1 MLPTEADTKAAIES
15 LKEAGVFAGN
25 FYWYGNNWH
34 YIRKWDHLKNATSLY
49 PLSKEQQSALIALQ
63 STDFSKSDAVMS
75 KCISTAISLVWTE
88 EQVHE
93 KGAAF
98 LAVLQKVVA

>member
-1 MLPTEADTKAAIES
+1 
-15 LKEAGVFAGN
+15 
-25 FYWYGNNWH
+25 
-34 YIRKWDHLKNATSLY
+34 
-49 PLSKEQQSALIALQ
+49 LIALQ
-63 STDFSKSDAVMS
+63 TTDFSKSDAVMS

>member
-1 MLPTEADTKAAIES
+1 M
-15 LKEAGVFAGN
+15 
-25 FYWYGNNWH
+25 
-34 YIRKWDHLKNATSLY
+34 Y

-63 STDFSKSDAVMS
+63 NTDFSKSDAVMS

-88 EQVHE
+88 AQVHE